1 MALQAAELRTVL
13 VEHGVAEAAAL
24 RIVALA
30 EQSIADERDR
40 MNGQLAARDERFDRI
55 VEQLGQLAEGQQRLT
70 AQMDQLAEGQLRLTA
85 RMDQLAEGQLRL
97 TARMDQL
104 AENVG
109 ELTAAV
115 KQLATEHQ
123 DFRLEQERFR
133 SELVRIE
140 TEAKAER
147 KAAQMERE
155 RIEREAKAEREAMEA
170 RIKIDLRNQILIG
183 VGLVL
188 GGLAVATG
196 VILGVLG

>member
-1 MALQAAELRTVL
+1 MVLQAAELRTVL

-30 EQSIADERDR
+30 EQSITDERDR
-40 MNGQLAARDERFDRI
+40 VNDQLAARDERFDRI
-55 VEQLGQLAEGQQRLT
+55 AEQLGQLTEGQQRLTVRMDQLAEGQQRLT
-70 AQMDQLAEGQLRLTA
+70 S
-85 RMDQLAEGQLRL
+85 
-97 TARMDQL
+97 RMDQL

-109 ELTAAV
+109 ELTVAV
-115 KQLATEHQ
+115 KQLAVEHQ

-196 VILGVLG
+196 IILGVLG

>member
-1 MALQAAELRTVL
+1 MALQATELRTVL
-13 VEHGVAEAAAL
+13 VEHGIAEGAAY

-30 EQSIADERDR
+30 EQSIADERER
-40 MNGQLAARDERFDRI
+40 INGEFAIRDERFDRI
-55 VEQLGQLAEGQQRLT
+55 AAQLGQLAEGQR
-70 AQMDQLAEGQLRLTA
+70 QLA
-85 RMDQLAEGQLRL
+85 
-97 TARMDQL
+97 ARMDQL

-115 KQLATEHQ
+115 KQLALDHQ
-123 DFRLEQERFR
+123 EFRLEQERFR

-147 KAAQMERE
+147 KAAQQERE

-188 GGLAVATG
+188 GGLAIATG